1 MAALNF
7 PPSPALNDIFTSGDR
22 SWKYNGVAWQLM
34 PRTTDNITEGTTN
47 LYYTDARVAAAPAV
61 TALQSDLASEI
72 STRTSEISRIDDRVN
87 NVLENLD
94 PVKIDSFTEV
104 LSKLASDK
112 SELSDAI
119 VALGTGATSGLGEET
134 AARIAADSDLQDA
147 IDAEVTRAQGVESQI
162 SSDLAAEVTARQQAI
177 STEQADRA
185 AAILAEQTARETAI
199 STEQAARAAAI
210 LAEQTA
216 RETAI
221 SSVNTRVDNVLE
233 NLDPVKIDSFTEVLS
248 QLAADKSE
256 LSDAIVALGTG
267 ATSALGDETAA
278 RIAADADLQD
288 AIDAEATRAQGVESQ
303 ISSDLAAE
311 VTARQQAISTETSAR
326 EAAILAEQTARET
339 AISSVNTRVDNVL
352 ENLDPV
358 KIDSFTE
365 VLSQLAS
372 DKSELSDAIVALGTG
387 ANSALGDETAAR
399 IAADDAINT
408 TVSTLTDSI
417 PDRVRAVLLTGL
429 SLATNAAISATD
441 SVLDA
446 FGKLQAQVTAAFTSI
461 DSEVSTRTS
470 EISRVDTRID
480 AQDTRLTSA
489 EGTIA
494 GLGTMSTQDASN
506 VNITGGTITGVNVN
520 AGSMEVG
527 QGGTADLYVGLDGKV
542 GIGTE
547 APTEKLTV
555 NGHIDITG
563 GRLKNLGAPV
573 DATDAVTKG
582 YVDTAV
588 SGVQSA
594 LDTEIS
600 DRTSEVSRL
609 DGLIATEISD
619 RTAAVQNLEDT
630 KQIKLVVSDTAPAHV
645 EGREWVDTTDFRRYL
660 SVSGAWIESV
670 TA

>member
-7 PPSPALNDIFTSGDR
+7 PPSPAPNQVFTSGDR

-34 PRTTDNITEGTTN
+34 PRTTDTITEGTTN

-61 TALQSDLASEI
+61 TQLQSDLASEI

-119 VALGTGATSGLGEET
+119 VALGTGATSGLGVET

-199 STEQAARAAAI
+199 S
-210 LAEQTA
+210 
-216 RETAI
+216 
-221 SSVNTRVDNVLE
+221 
-233 NLDPVKIDSFTEVLS
+233 
-248 QLAADKSE
+248 
-256 LSDAIVALGTG
+256 
-267 ATSALGDETAA
+267 
-278 RIAADADLQD
+278 
-288 AIDAEATRAQGVESQ
+288 
-303 ISSDLAAE
+303 
-311 VTARQQAISTETSAR
+311 
-326 EAAILAEQTARET
+326 
-339 AISSVNTRVDNVL
+339 SVNTRVDNVL

-387 ANSALGDETAAR
+387 ATSALGDETAAR

-446 FGKLQAQVTAAFTSI
+446 FGKLQAQITAAFTS
-461 DSEVSTRTS
+461 
-470 EISRVDTRID
+470 ID

-506 VNITGGTITGVNVN
+506 VNITGGTITGVSVN

-563 GRLKNLGAPV
+563 GRLKNLAAPAAAA
-573 DATDAVTKG
+573 DAATKG
-582 YVDTAV
+582 YVDSAIPAPPASGTYALRAV
-588 SGVQSA
+588 NGVPQW
-594 LDTEIS
+594 
-600 DRTSEVSRL
+600 V
-609 DGLIATEISD
+609 
-619 RTAAVQNLEDT
+619 AA
-630 KQIKLVVSDTAPAHV
+630 
-645 EGREWVDTTDFRRYL
+645 
-660 SVSGAWIESV
+660 
-670 TA
+670 